1 MVGEFVLQHHSEQNL
16 DFHLLD
22 NTSSMFH
29 PLKGQI
35 RGAIDKPATSD
46 GKSIW
51 GSCFWPFSTSS
62 LIYRRVPRS
71 IIVSSRRHNQQ
82 LLDAHVVGL
91 QFRLPS
97 CPQAASWQSA
107 QKTAESHGGQFPS
120 HPGRPGPET
129 SSEGA
134 HLTPNPQEIQAGFSP
149 PAFAF
154 REPSNL
160 FTSITPS
167 VPPSQPSSPRRQ
179 KSPRKFKASVRAR
192 ANPRA
197 AFPRARADEILLFA
211 RKNCRGRRGEKTE
224 NKVKQTRGGDQ
235 EEEEMKG
242 EELVIRSVFQCAHKR
257 VWF

>member
-1 MVGEFVLQHHSEQNL
+1 
-16 DFHLLD
+16 
-22 NTSSMFH
+22 MFP
-29 PLKGQI
+29 PLGGQI
-35 RGAIDKPATSD
+35 RGAIDKLAMSD
-46 GKSIW
+46 GTSVW
-51 GSCFWPFSTSS
+51 GSCFLPFSTSS
-62 LIYRRVPRS
+62 LIYRQVLRS
-71 IIVSSRRHNQQ
+71 VIVSCWRPNQQ
-82 LLDAHVVGL
+82 LLEADVVGL

-154 REPSNL
+154 HEPSNL

-224 NKVKQTRGGDQ
+224 NKVKQTLGGGSRRRD
-235 EEEEMKG
+235 EG
-242 EELVIRSVFQCAHKR
+242 
-257 VWF
+257 